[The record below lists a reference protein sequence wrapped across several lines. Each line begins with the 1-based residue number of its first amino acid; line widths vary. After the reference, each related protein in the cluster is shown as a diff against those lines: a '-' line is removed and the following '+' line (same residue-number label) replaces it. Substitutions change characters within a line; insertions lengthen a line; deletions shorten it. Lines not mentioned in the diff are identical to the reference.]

1 MWIPGPSSENVAG
14 VGELSLAFFFKSCLS
29 VIIESEW
36 GCSLLQNVGFSVWG
50 LLSGQSTDSVA
61 VAHLLASWNVGSSCI
76 RDRMHR
82 SLRWQRVVIHCTT
95 REVQLVLLRPLK
107 SRGGIE
113 CDEEGCS
120 LWHWPR
126 WIGPNSLLQPT
137 ETCLILDG
145 SGHHSFKRTESQMW
159 FCVVT
164 PAFSFALCAQVILCY
179 FKPRHTDSLWQ
190 TLSPLYPSRVMFFY
204 CDLCWTLV
212 LLRKWFWV
220 LNSMKI
226 FFSSRHELESS
237 SFVKKKIF
245 FSFQFLYSPTL
256 CSTI

>member
-95 REVQLVLLRPLK
+95 REVQLVAFKTTQKQGWHRMWW
-107 SRGGIE
+107 GG
-113 CDEEGCS
+113 
-120 LWHWPR
+120 
-126 WIGPNSLLQPT
+126 
-137 ETCLILDG
+137 
-145 SGHHSFKRTESQMW
+145 
-159 FCVVT
+159 
-164 PAFSFALCAQVILCY
+164 
-179 FKPRHTDSLWQ
+179 
-190 TLSPLYPSRVMFFY
+190 MFFVALTTLNWSQQPSATNW
-204 CDLCWTLV
+204 DLSHPGRV
-212 LLRKWFWV
+212 RA
-220 LNSMKI
+220 
-226 FFSSRHELESS
+226 
-237 SFVKKKIF
+237 
-245 FSFQFLYSPTL
+245 P
-256 CSTI
+256 